1 MAAIHPVER
10 QFVGDT
16 LRPMNL
22 ILDYQI
28 GGSTKSLLGANVIME
43 IVRGKAGKVYLT
55 LTSDQGDINI
65 LDPDTGAVTILPKNS
80 PGLPRGEYLYHI
92 YVRYADN
99 TVKTFIGGDFPIV
112 DAIEGHK
119 LPQL

>member
-1 MAAIHPVER
+1 MAAIYPVER

-28 GGSTKSLLGANVIME
+28 AGSTKTLLGANVVME
-43 IVRGKAGKVYLT
+43 VVRGKAGKVYLT
-55 LTSDQGDINI
+55 LSSDQGDINI
-65 LDPDTGAVTILPKNS
+65 LDPDTGAVSILPKKA
-80 PGLPRGEYLYHI
+80 PGLTSGDYIYQI